1 MYLKS
6 NKNIFNYYIIYRF
19 RIKVFKLKKNLIL
32 YLKGKFVPE
41 FIIQLDKIQF

>member
-32 YLKGKFVPE
+32 AIILKRHILIMD
-41 FIIQLDKIQF
+41 II